1 LRDQLYKKSR
11 AFVLLSVVLLCFSS
25 CAENPE
31 TRFKGLVS
39 QGDSSFANR
48 EYKGALSLWGDALK
62 MQPASG

>member
-1 LRDQLYKKSR
+1 M
-11 AFVLLSVVLLCFSS
+11 LLSVVLLCFSS